1 MQIRQKKGKHANGPY
16 WMRVWVR
23 VRVKEKVTWVLEGP
37 APDSFPVMP
46 SHSGKEG
53 PATCTV
59 HTNQPGMKPA

>member
-23 VRVKEKVTWVLEGP
+23 VRAKEEVTRVLEGP

-46 SHSGKEG
+46 SRSGKEG
-53 PATCTV
+53 PATSAAWAHEPTW
-59 HTNQPGMKPA
+59 N